1 MLSAV
6 IFDLGGVV
14 LQWQPERAFEQVLAP
29 DEVAGFLD
37 RIDFHRWNRRNDGG
51 HRFDAAEA
59 ELIEQF
65 PGDRDA
71 VLAYRRYFEHTLTG
85 MVPGTS
91 AVIAELDRA
100 GIALSALTNW
110 SAETFPVARERFGIL
125 DRFGAILVSGEEK
138 LLKPDPAIFAL
149 ACERA
154 GVDKESAVFVDDSP
168 SNVAAA
174 ADFGLTAVQF
184 TGADALRDALTTLG
198 LLGPRPALGRPVF
211 HWALRSA
218 WEAARLSG
226 TYPWSSRNVG
236 YDAEGFVH
244 GSFAEQVDGVRN
256 RYYADLSSADL
267 VLLELD
273 PDAARIPVVVEDAG
287 SGEAFPHLFAPWPVA
302 PSVVRDADWRP

>member
-1 MLSAV
+1 VLSAV

-14 LQWQPERAFEQVLAP
+14 LQWQPERAYEQVLAP

-51 HRFDAAEA
+51 HSFDAAEA

-65 PGDRDA
+65 PDDRDA
-71 VLAYRRYFEHTLTG
+71 VLAYRRYFAHTLTG

-91 AVIAELDRA
+91 AVIAELGQA

-110 SAETFPVARERFGIL
+110 SGETFPVARERFGIL
-125 DRFGAILVSGEEK
+125 DRFSAILVSGEEK

-154 GVDKESAVFVDDSP
+154 GVVKE
-168 SNVAAA
+168 AAA
-174 ADFGLTAVQF
+174 RDFGLTAIRF
-184 TGADALRDALTTLG
+184 TGAEALRDDFAALG
-198 LLGPRPALGRPVF
+198 LLGPRRALGRPVY
-211 HWALRSA
+211 HWALRST
-218 WEAARLSG
+218 WETARLSG

-236 YDAEGFVH
+236 YEAEGFVH
-244 GSFAEQVDGVRN
+244 ASFADQVDEVRH
-256 RYYADLSSADL
+256 RYYADLSPADL

-273 PDAARIPVVVEDAG
+273 PDAARIPVVVEAGG
-287 SGEAFPHLFAPWPVA
+287 SGEAFPHLFSPWPVA
-302 PSVVRDADWRP
+302 PTVARDADWRP